1 MTLHVSLLSWFSLK
15 KAPGFIDELGSEQP
29 LHISTYLVHK
39 SVIVKFILET
49 NKSQVVTHGG
59 EHPFPDGIS
68 VLLSF
73 RIDSE
78 KLGSMLNHLGCFNAS
93 KRTTSRPSCLRT
105 VAA

>member
-1 MTLHVSLLSWFSLK
+1 M
-15 KAPGFIDELGSEQP
+15 
-29 LHISTYLVHK
+29 HK

-68 VLLSF
+68 VCLSF
-73 RIDSE
+73 NIDTKE
-78 KLGSMLNHLGCFNAS
+78 LESMLSHLGCFDAS

-105 VAA
+105 VAV